1 MIIIIKIIMMIVRL
15 RHTIVGLEDSHSL
28 RNFDTGWRR
37 QDHIIMDVAN
47 ISICFFKN
55 WQAIV
60 IIIIQATAVRDS
72 LARDQ
77 RCLVRILFFIVIFFE
92 RWQFYKLSV
101 ITMLYKRIPSLLW
114 VHILVLGV
122 CIRFAKVRSFGQNSN
137 IHSLL
142 AQISR
147 LPLLSKNKVTYPRM
161 YGHM

>member
-1 MIIIIKIIMMIVRL
+1 MTIIMIIIINIIMMIVRL

-77 RCLVRILFFIVIFFE
+77 RCLVRILFLIVIFFE
-92 RWQFYKLSV
+92 R
-101 ITMLYKRIPSLLW
+101 
-114 VHILVLGV
+114 
-122 CIRFAKVRSFGQNSN
+122 
-137 IHSLL
+137 
-142 AQISR
+142 
-147 LPLLSKNKVTYPRM
+147 
-161 YGHM
+161 